1 MVGVHL
7 EILSHSLPAQSCLYS
22 LYLFCLK
29 CLKACCR
36 VSNINKL
43 KLHSLNTPYQ
53 NIHLN
58 VASYNKECI
67 HVKINFSP
75 KELLKNAVKGFGIVF
90 YRLINVHTNFRGFEK
105 AILKTKYCFYNINT
119 RCLYPWF
126 LVCVCIFFAKL
137 ALSRVRLFATPCMVA
152 LRAPLSMEFS
162 RQAYWSGLP
171 IPTSRNLPNPVIRFA
186 SPVSPALAGEFFTI
200 VPVGKIQ

>member
-1 MVGVHL
+1 MVTTNKRN
-7 EILSHSLPAQSCLYS
+7 ILLRLYTGPEALPFSPLQKKFANLWLRGMRLGSVYSLPEQSCLYL

-43 KLHSLNTPYQ
+43 KLHSLKTPYQ

-67 HVKINFSP
+67 HEKINFSP

-90 YRLINVHTNFRGFEK
+90 YRLINVHTNFRE
-105 AILKTKYCFYNINT
+105 I
-119 RCLYPWF
+119 
-126 LVCVCIFFAKL
+126 
-137 ALSRVRLFATPCMVA
+137 
-152 LRAPLSMEFS
+152 
-162 RQAYWSGLP
+162 
-171 IPTSRNLPNPVIRFA
+171 
-186 SPVSPALAGEFFTI
+186 
-200 VPVGKIQ
+200 

>member
-7 EILSHSLPAQSCLYS
+7 ETLSHSLPEQSCLYL

-43 KLHSLNTPYQ
+43 KLNSLKTLYQ

-58 VASYNKECI
+58 VASYNKECM

-75 KELLKNAVKGFGIVF
+75 KELLKNAVKGFGMVF
-90 YRLINVHTNFRGFEK
+90 YRLISVHTNFRESEK
-105 AILKTKYCFYNINT
+105 AILKIKYCLFNINT
-119 RCLYPWF
+119 WCLYP
-126 LVCVCIFFAKL
+126 
-137 ALSRVRLFATPCMVA
+137 
-152 LRAPLSMEFS
+152 
-162 RQAYWSGLP
+162 
-171 IPTSRNLPNPVIRFA
+171 
-186 SPVSPALAGEFFTI
+186 
-200 VPVGKIQ
+200 